1 MAQVAGLMPALTK
14 RTLPSPRQTLIPAVC
29 PDWARAESQP
39 LFHMGC
45 TWNFR
50 HWE

>member
-1 MAQVAGLMPALTK
+1 LMPE
-14 RTLPSPRQTLIPAVC
+14 VC

-39 LFHMGC
+39 LFQMGC

-50 HWE
+50 HME